1 MPILMPVPET
11 IAGQQAEPIA
21 SAQQPGSAHRI
32 GRRVTIAALYMVLTR
47 VILRGIGL
55 ISTLILVRVLSPD
68 AFGVV
73 SLASSV
79 YAILDVLTTTG
90 FNLAIIRMSEPQRI
104 HFDTAWTMSLLRGLF
119 IGLCL
124 ILTSGLQADFMGDQ
138 RIRPLMWVLAATSVL
153 QSLESARMMDLQ
165 RELKFDLIMRY
176 SVVSKIIT
184 FGISVPMVLILQNY
198 WPLILGPMLGKFI
211 IIPYSYWLAPYRP
224 RFTLGAWG
232 ELFHFS
238 KWLVLGNVC
247 FMADGHV
254 MNFIVGRYLGMPA
267 VGLYQVGN
275 QIAGLPISEI
285 AVPIRQ
291 PIYSGFSKIYHDV
304 VALRDQFM
312 KGLELQIVV
321 LVPLSMGLAATAPE
335 ITAIFLGRQWDTVVP
350 LLPMLAIFGL
360 FEAISY
366 YQYNIFTVLNR
377 QKLFTLTHY
386 ATLVIRIPLTIWAA
400 RVDGIHGAVAAMLA
414 TSMINVMM
422 FSFQTQPLL
431 ELTLGRVLATI
442 WRGITAGLLMWGSV
456 VLLTRWLGTELP
468 LGLSALALR
477 LTLQVVVGVV
487 VYVSALLIFWFISGA
502 PPTSAETQ
510 ILQTARGGIARF
522 KRYLRIRPSTA

>member
-1 MPILMPVPET
+1 MPIPMPAPDT
-11 IAGQQAEPIA
+11 IADLQADPTA
-21 SAQQPGSAHRI
+21 SAQPPGPSHRI
-32 GRRVTIAALYMVLTR
+32 GRRVTVAALYMVLTR

-55 ISTLILVRVLSPD
+55 VSTLILVRVLTPD

-73 SLASSV
+73 GLASSV

-90 FNLAIIRMSEPQRI
+90 FNLAIIRMPEPQRI
-104 HFDTAWTMSLLRGLF
+104 HFDTAWTMSLLRGAL

-138 RIRPLMWVLAATSVL
+138 RIRPLMWILAATSVL

-176 SVVSKIIT
+176 QVVNKIVT

-198 WPLILGPMLGKFI
+198 WPLILGPMLAKLI

-224 RFTLGAWG
+224 RFTLGAWS

-247 FMADGHV
+247 FMADIQV
-254 MNFIVGRYLGMPA
+254 MNFIVGRYLGMSA

-304 VALRDQFM
+304 NALRDQFM

-321 LVPLSMGLAATAPE
+321 LVPLSMGLAATAHE
-335 ITAIFLGRQWDTVVP
+335 VTAIFLGRRWDTVVP

-386 ATLVIRIPLTIWAA
+386 ATLMIRIPLTIWAA
-400 RVDGIHGAVAAMLA
+400 QVDGIRGAVAAMLT
-414 TSMINVMM
+414 TSVINVVM
-422 FSFQTQPLL
+422 FSIQTRPLL
-431 ELTLGRVLATI
+431 ELTLGRVLVAV

-456 VLLTRWLGTELP
+456 ALLTRWLGPELP
-468 LGLSALALR
+468 NGLTALVMRLAL
-477 LTLQVVVGVV
+477 QVAVGAA
-487 VYVSALLIFWFISGA
+487 VYLCSLLVLWFISGA
-502 PPTSAETQ
+502 PPMSAEAQ
-510 ILQTARGGIARF
+510 ILRTIRDGMTRF
-522 KRYLRIRPSTA
+522 KSYLLILSGI